1 MAKNIPKRTAR
12 EPSPRER
19 EIVEGI
25 KRGLADMKAGRV
37 ISHRAAMRRLR
48 ATVARIVAAKP

>member
-1 MAKNIPKRTAR
+1 MAKIIPKRPAK
-12 EPSPRER
+12 EASQR

-48 ATVARIVAAKP
+48 ATVARIVAAKA